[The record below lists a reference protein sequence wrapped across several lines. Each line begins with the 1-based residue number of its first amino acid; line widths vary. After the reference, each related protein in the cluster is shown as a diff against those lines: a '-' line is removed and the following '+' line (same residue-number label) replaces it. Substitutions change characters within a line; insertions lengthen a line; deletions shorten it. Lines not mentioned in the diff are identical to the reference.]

1 MTIEP
6 TSNVRPVQIEDEMRT
21 SYLDYAMSVI
31 VSRALPDVRDGL
43 KPVQRR
49 ILWGMFEG
57 GSRATT
63 AYKKSAATVGEVMG
77 STTPMAT
84 RPSTTRSSAWP
95 RNSPPLPPHRWPG
108 QLGSVDG
115 DPPAAMRYTESRLS
129 TIAEEL
135 LADIDQ
141 DTVDFEPNYDGRH
154 EQPSV
159 LPARVPNLLLNG
171 SSGIAVGMATNIP
184 PHNFNELADAIAL
197 LIDKPESTLDDL
209 LQIVKGPD
217 FPTHGIALVGKD
229 SSQVR
234 MAYGE
239 GHGRVVMHART
250 TIEESTRGRTAII
263 VTELPYQVNKALPR
277 RKKSPT
283 SCATR
288 RSKESPICVMSPIAP
303 ACASSS
309 N

>member
-6 TSNVRPVQIEDEMRT
+6 TSNVRPVQIENEMRT

-49 ILWGMFEG
+49 ILWGMYDG
-57 GSRATT
+57 GAPATT
-63 AYKKSAATVGEVMG
+63 AYKTSAATVGEVMG
-77 STTPMAT
+77 KYHPMAT

-95 RNSPPLPPHRWPG
+95 RNSPSATPLIDG
-108 QLGSVDG
+108 QGNFGSVDG

-263 VTELPYQVNKALPR
+263 VTELPLPGEQGPPR
-277 RKKSPT
+277 RKN
-283 SCATR
+283 R
-288 RSKESPICVMSPIAP
+288 RPRARQEDRGHCRYPR
-303 ACASSS
+303 
-309 N
+309 